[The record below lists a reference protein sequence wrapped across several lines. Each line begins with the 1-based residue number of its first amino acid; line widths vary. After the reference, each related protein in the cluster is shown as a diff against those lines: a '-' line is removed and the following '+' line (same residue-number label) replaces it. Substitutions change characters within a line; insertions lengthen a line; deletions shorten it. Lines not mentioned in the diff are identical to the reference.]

1 MKTSEI
7 ATTSLIILVAVVLTA
22 ILATASVGANQST
35 SADAAGGRSGATS
48 PELVGEPA
56 SKGGPSAAAAT
67 KVERGGYLV
76 WAMGCNDCHT
86 PWKMGQKGP
95 EMDFSRRLSGHPAD
109 LKMPAPPAIPAGPWG
124 MVASSTMTAWAGPWG
139 VSFTA
144 NLTPDKETGL
154 GDWTEEQ
161 FIATMKTGRHQG
173 KGRLLLPPMPYFNL
187 RELNDEDIKSVFAYL
202 QSLPPIKNRVPQPI
216 DPPEGAG
223 K

>member
-1 MKTSEI
+1 MRNREI
-7 ATTSLIILVAVVLTA
+7 ATTALIILVAVVLTGL
-22 ILATASVGANQST
+22 LATASVGANQEA
-35 SADAAGGRSGATS
+35 SANAAGG
-48 PELVGEPA
+48 P
-56 SKGGPSAAAAT
+56 SKAVTTAR
-67 KVERGGYLV
+67 VERGGYLV

-109 LKMPAPPAIPAGPWG
+109 LKMPAPPAVPAGPWG
-124 MVASSTMTAWAGPWG
+124 MVAASTMTAWAGPWG

-173 KGRLLLPPMPYFNL
+173 KGRPLLPPMPYFNL

-202 QSLPPIKNRVPQPI
+202 QSLPPIKNRVPAPI
-216 DPPEGAG
+216 DPPEATGTLEGEG